1 MFKKT
6 LLASVVAMNSQF
18 AVAQDVDIIESLKNE
33 ANSIVS
39 EYIEIETQAITDA
52 QISSFNAFDDVTA
65 VNRSNYNRV
74 ASFKN
79 ENLRIRFASIYIR
92 IYERAIKSSNRLVN
106 RIEGFSPRLRD
117 RIKGMSFY
125 KKLLKRVSFYET
137 EVAKYKSLLNVKQEQ
152 SRDVQVVEK
161 TDVVKA
167 NPVLVD
173 TSITN
178 ETIIEDSMKNTY
190 EVVLSTYETTVT
202 TTVKQVTTTTI
213 SYSDN
218 TEKVEVS
225 ENTLSETSEVER
237 STSTKRNLIA
247 SIPVESEEKIVADT
261 IRTDEFYGN
270 YALEMIGADVA
281 YEQGYTGSGVTVGVV
296 DSGLTDTNGKFANIV
311 DTYNM
316 NDGSSVVTDT
326 QGHGTHVAGI
336 IGANK
341 TNNTMHGVAYNADL
355 IIVKALNDNGGAT
368 HQTLAK
374 AIVWSANAG
383 AKVTN
388 VSIAGNLAYNMAGK
402 GDAGFKYFYNDIE
415 PLKGKDS
422 VVVVAAGNSRLD
434 CNVKIST
441 YSKWEGDEYVN
452 CAFPAALPFVT
463 QFNDLEDSWIAVGA
477 VDSTGNLARYSN
489 KAGIM
494 KDWYMVAPGS
504 DVLSTSADG
513 GYEKMSGTSMAAPVV
528 TGAFAL
534 LAEKFPH
541 LTGTQIRAILFQT
554 TDDLGA
560 EGVDE
565 VYGHGLLNVGR
576 AMAPVGDLTLPNG
589 ATVEGSGTK
598 VDSVV
603 VVASAGMASALASSA
618 SVGQIGILDSYDR
631 VYQID
636 ATSAIYDTSSA
647 FSFDNY
653 VTGETSN
660 IIYGLNQIRN
670 DIHADAVI
678 GYQITETMRLMYGS
692 EKGAFGSVDSSLIGF
707 GADRTDYIRLGYNTD
722 TLAVNLDYG
731 YAKGGTGVG
740 IIESTSDMHGVG
752 FSATKTLEFDNASH
766 TIGLSSPIKIVQGR
780 AEVETL
786 TSRNIDGTLNY
797 STESVDLSNSERE
810 YTLTNSFTQR
820 VGSSTTVQL
829 NHALVSG
836 SSYTYN
842 TASVSINY
850 LF

>member
-6 LLASVVAMNSQF
+6 LLASAIAMSAQF
-18 AVAQDVDIIESLKNE
+18 AVANDADIIQSIENE
-33 ANSIVS
+33 ANTIIS
-39 EYIEIETQAITDA
+39 EYIDIQTQAMTDA
-52 QISSFNAFDDVTA
+52 QIDTFNQFDA
-65 VNRSNYNRV
+65 NASMRSNYDRIANHR
-74 ASFKN
+74 N
-79 ENLRIRFASIYIR
+79 ENLRIRFAKIYVR
-92 IYERAIKSSNRLVN
+92 IYSNAINSSNRLIN
-106 RIEGFSPRLRD
+106 RIEGFNEKLRN
-117 RIKGMSFY
+117 RIKGMGFY
-125 KKLLKRVSFYET
+125 KNLVKRVAFYQAELT
-137 EVAKYKSLLNVKQEQ
+137 KYNSLLVTKQEQ

-161 TDVVKA
+161 TLMEA
-167 NPVLVD
+167 SNPVLVD
-173 TSITN
+173 TKITN
-178 ETIIEDSMKNTY
+178 ETIVEDDMKNTY

-213 SYSDN
+213 SYTDD
-218 TEKVEVS
+218 TTKVEVS
-225 ENTLSETSEVER
+225 EKVLSQTSEVETSI
-237 STSTKRNLIA
+237 STTRNLL
-247 SIPVESEEKIVADT
+247 SSVPVEGTEEVVET
-261 IRTDEFYGN
+261 IKTDEFYGN
-270 YALEMIGADVA
+270 YALNMIGADVA
-281 YEQGYTGSGVTVGVV
+281 YEQGYTGEGVTVGVI
-296 DSGLTDTNGKFANIV
+296 DTGLTDSNNKFANIV
-311 DTYNM
+311 DTHNM
-316 NDGSSVVTDT
+316 YDGSSDVTDVH
-326 QGHGTHVAGI
+326 GHGTHVAGI

-341 TNNTMHGVAYNADL
+341 TDDTMHGVAYNADL
-355 IIVKALNDNGGAT
+355 IIIKALSDSGNAT

-383 AKVTN
+383 SKVTN
-388 VSIAGNLAYNMAGK
+388 VSVAGNLAYNMAGK

-434 CNVKIST
+434 CKVRTST
-441 YSKWEGDEYVN
+441 YVKWEGDDYVN

-541 LTGTQIRAILFQT
+541 LSGTQIRSILFQT

-598 VDSVV
+598 VESVA
-603 VVASAGMASALASSA
+603 VVASAGMASALASSS

-636 ATSAIYDTSSA
+636 ATSALYDTTSA

-653 VTGETSN
+653 VTGETSS
-660 IIYGLNQIRN
+660 IIYGLNQIQN

-678 GYQITETMRLMYGS
+678 GYQITETMSLMYGS

-707 GADRTDYIRLGYNTD
+707 GVDRTDYIRLGYNSD
-722 TLAVNLDYG
+722 TLSVNLDYG
-731 YAKGGTGVG
+731 YAKGSSGVG
-740 IIESTSDMHGVG
+740 IIESTSDMYGVG
-752 FSATKTLEFDNASH
+752 FSATKTLEFDTASH
-766 TIGLSSPIKIVQGR
+766 TIGLSSPIK
-780 AEVETL
+780 VEKGSVDVKIL

-797 STESVDLSNSERE
+797 SNETVDMSNSDRE
-810 YTLTNSFTQR
+810 YTMTNTFTKR
-820 VGSSTTVQL
+820 VGASTTVRV
-829 NHALVSG
+829 NHNLVSG

-842 TASVSINY
+842 TATVSVNY
-850 LF
+850 SF